1 MRRLQSL
8 FAGVARLLKV
18 QADVEGE
25 VREASQRK
33 TLLANFGAIVLN
45 GLFFPTAGKILG
57 AGLLLAWFLDEL
69 KSPLFLIGLLIPIQ
83 YGLALL
89 AQPWI
94 GQWLSGKPRSAPYY
108 CAQALLRGALWC
120 SLALTTWL
128 TGNSNRVLLISIFFF
143 VVAGDAI
150 AAGLG
155 NIAFSNALAK
165 TIPQRM
171 RGRVRG
177 GRGMFGA
184 IIAGTAGALISLFV
198 SKESGLGVFALL
210 FAVAG
215 VCYALGGITFGTI
228 DEPRQPQSRKSH
240 SAEPLVASVK
250 EMLLKQAYRR
260 FLFVEALLIPARQ
273 GLVFFS
279 IFGRRQFH
287 LDLSALGL
295 LVISDALAPLV
306 GNFLWGKLADRQ
318 SNRLVLGAV
327 ALLSLIAPLAAVALY
342 LSSEAISH
350 TLVLASFVV
359 IVFVIG
365 VASAGADLAT
375 KNLLLEL
382 APDRKRPVYIG
393 VNDTLVALPTMLL
406 VIGGPAIDWF
416 GFLPVFIVMG
426 LFGLGAATVSVTLP
440 RSQTDR
446 SP

>member
-1 MRRLQSL
+1 VKRIQSL

-18 QADVEGE
+18 GADVEDE
-25 VREASQRK
+25 VRDTSQRK

-108 CAQALLRGALWC
+108 RAQALLRGALWC
-120 SLALTTWL
+120 SLALATWL
-128 TGNSNRVLLISIFFF
+128 AGNSNRVLLISIFFF
-143 VVAGDAI
+143 VVASDAI
-150 AAGLG
+150 AGGLG
-155 NIAFSNALAK
+155 NIAFSDALAK

-184 IIAGTAGALISLFV
+184 IIAGIAGALISLFV
-198 SKESGLGVFALL
+198 SKESGLGAFALL

-228 DEPRQPQSRKSH
+228 QEPRQPQRRESH
-240 SAEPLVASVK
+240 SAEPLIASVK

-260 FLFVEALLIPARQ
+260 FLFVEALLIPATQ

-306 GNFLWGKLADRQ
+306 GNFLWGKLADRR

-327 ALLSLIAPLAAVALY
+327 ALLSLISPLAAVALY
-342 LSSEAISH
+342 VSSEAISH
-350 TLVLASFVV
+350 TLVLASFAL
-359 IVFVIG
+359 IVFVMG

-393 VNDTLVALPTMLL
+393 VNDTLVALPTILL

-440 RSQTDR
+440 QSQR
-446 SP
+446 

>member
-1 MRRLQSL
+1 MKPVQSL

-18 QADVEGE
+18 RTDVVGE

-108 CAQALLRGALWC
+108 RAQALLRGALWC
-120 SLALTTWL
+120 GLALATWL
-128 TGNSNRVLLISIFFF
+128 AGNSNRVLLISIFFF

-155 NIAFSNALAK
+155 NIAFSTALAK
-165 TIPQRM
+165 TIPERL

-198 SKESGLGVFALL
+198 SKESGLAVFGLL

-215 VCYALGGITFGTI
+215 VCYALGGITFGAI
-228 DEPRQPQSRKSH
+228 HEPRQPQLRKAH
-240 SAEPLVASVK
+240 SAEPLAASVK
-250 EMLLKQAYRR
+250 EMLQKQAYRR
-260 FLFVEALLIPARQ
+260 FLFVQTLLIPATQ

-306 GNFLWGKLADRQ
+306 GNFVWGKLADRQ
-318 SNRLVLGAV
+318 SNRLVLAAV
-327 ALLSLIAPLAAVALY
+327 GLLSLISPVAAVALY
-342 LSSEAISH
+342 LSNEAISH
-350 TLVLASFVV
+350 TLVLASFAV

-426 LFGLGAATVSVTLP
+426 LFGLGAAAVSVTLP
-440 RSQTDR
+440 RSAKDR
-446 SP
+446 SH

>member
-1 MRRLQSL
+1 MLRRVS
-8 FAGVARLLKV
+8 
-18 QADVEGE
+18 E
-25 VREASQRK
+25 
-33 TLLANFGAIVLN
+33 
-45 GLFFPTAGKILG
+45 
-57 AGLLLAWFLDEL
+57 
-69 KSPLFLIGLLIPIQ
+69 
-83 YGLALL
+83 
-89 AQPWI
+89 
-94 GQWLSGKPRSAPYY
+94 
-108 CAQALLRGALWC
+108 RG
-120 SLALTTWL
+120 
-128 TGNSNRVLLISIFFF
+128 
-143 VVAGDAI
+143 
-150 AAGLG
+150 
-155 NIAFSNALAK
+155 
-165 TIPQRM
+165 
-171 RGRVRG
+171 
-177 GRGMFGA
+177 
-184 IIAGTAGALISLFV
+184 
-198 SKESGLGVFALL
+198 
-210 FAVAG
+210 
-215 VCYALGGITFGTI
+215 
-228 DEPRQPQSRKSH
+228 
-240 SAEPLVASVK
+240 SV
-250 EMLLKQAYRR
+250 
-260 FLFVEALLIPARQ
+260 PATQ

-382 APDRKRPVYIG
+382 APDRERPVYIG